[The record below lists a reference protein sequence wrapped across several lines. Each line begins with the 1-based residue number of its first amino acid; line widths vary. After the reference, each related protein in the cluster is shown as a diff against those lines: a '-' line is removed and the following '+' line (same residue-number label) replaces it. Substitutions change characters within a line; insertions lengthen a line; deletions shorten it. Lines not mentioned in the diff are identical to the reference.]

1 MPRVSAAHE
10 QGVRDRIVSAALS
23 VFGELGFHGATIQD
37 VVRES
42 GLSVGAIYTYF
53 RGKDDLFLAT
63 CDLASGRGFGELAA
77 RLARGRTLTDKL
89 AIAVAFYFDAAEGAA
104 DSPGNADFL
113 VQAWAHADAEP
124 AVREMLVRRR
134 AQLVTAATMLAEEG
148 VVRGE
153 LPRWID
159 VRALA
164 RACSVLLDG
173 FLLNR
178 TEEGPRF
185 DRDRAEADAR
195 EIIASIV
202 AAASSPTRPVVREVQ
217 RRPYSV
223 IGPRRLEAAG

>member
-10 QGVRDRIVSAALS
+10 QGVRDRIVAAALR

-53 RGKDDLFLAT
+53 KGKDDLFLAT

-77 RLARGRTLTDKL
+77 RIARGRTVADKL
-89 AIAVAFYFDAAEGAA
+89 AIAIGFYFDAAEGDA

-113 VQAWAHADAEP
+113 VQAWAHAEAEP

-134 AQLVTAATMLAEEG
+134 AQLVMAATMLAEEG
-148 VVRGE
+148 IVRGE
-153 LPRWID
+153 LPRWLD

-164 RACSVLLDG
+164 RASTVLLDG
-173 FLLNR
+173 FLLTR
-178 TEEGPRF
+178 TEDGPRF
-185 DRDRAEADAR
+185 TRAEAEADAR
-195 EIIASIV
+195 EVIAAIV
-202 AAASSPTRPVVREVQ
+202 ASVSSPDRPDFQPVAPRPFSVRGSLEA
-217 RRPYSV
+217 
-223 IGPRRLEAAG
+223 EAAG